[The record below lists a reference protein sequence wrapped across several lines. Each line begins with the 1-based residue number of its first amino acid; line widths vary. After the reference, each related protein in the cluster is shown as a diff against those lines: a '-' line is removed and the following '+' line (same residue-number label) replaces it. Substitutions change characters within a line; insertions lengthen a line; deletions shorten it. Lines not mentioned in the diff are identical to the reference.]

1 MANEMNGMM
10 NGQMMMNGT
19 PMMGTPVQ
27 QMMPQAPVQQQ
38 MMQPQAAYTAPVQTQ
53 PTQQMPAQSQEV
65 KINTNMCKDGDRA
78 VVKGKLGFSY
88 YLTHPKIGETLAED
102 IKRQRM
108 NGLKFINERPRF
120 EATITEP
127 EIVFSDGR
135 TAAQATMLEQYLVQ
149 KKFYTD
155 KNGVMRMDFEKV
167 INPEKV
173 QLPAF
178 KMRGTGEKL
187 TLANQHLAEGQTV
200 YITFEIKDSN
210 KGNKGCYVR
219 LVEFEEEPKF
229 FVPDN
234 EYGEAWTPDTTQQ
247 TAPTTPAAP
256 VSQPQP
262 QAQMPVNGGWGVP
275 QTQMPVQQPQMQ
287 MQPQTA
293 YTAQPQ
299 APVQTAPIGDGFA
312 PAPEGAVYQEASFW
326 Q

>member
-10 NGQMMMNGT
+10 NGQAMAMGT
-19 PMMGTPVQ
+19 PMMGAPVQ
-27 QMMPQAPVQQQ
+27 QMTQAPVQQMQMQPQAPVQQ
-38 MMQPQAAYTAPVQTQ
+38 
-53 PTQQMPAQSQEV
+53 AQ
-65 KINTNMCKDGDRA
+65 KIDTNMCQNGETA

-88 YLTHPKIGETLAED
+88 YLTRPKMGEALAED

-108 NGLKFINERPRF
+108 NSRLKFVNERPRF

-135 TAAQATMLEQYLVQ
+135 SVAQATMLEQYLIR

-167 INPEKV
+167 INPAKI

-187 TLANQHLAEGQTV
+187 SLANQSLAEGQTI

-219 LVEFEEEPKF
+219 LIEFEKEPEF
-229 FVPDN
+229 FVSNN
-234 EYGEAWTPDTTQQ
+234 EYGENWTPDTAQ
-247 TAPTTPAAP
+247 TASVPAAPVAP
-256 VSQPQP
+256 VSQPQA
-262 QAQMPVNGGWGVP
+262 QAPVRGGWGVP
-275 QTQMPVQQPQMQ
+275 QTQMPVQQQMMPQAQ
-287 MQPQTA
+287 AA
-293 YTAQPQ
+293 YTA
-299 APVQTAPIGDGFA
+299 PVQQTASQPVVDGFA
-312 PAPEGAVYQEASFW
+312 PVPEGAVCTDASFW

>member
-10 NGQMMMNGT
+10 NGQAMGAS
-19 PMMGTPVQ
+19 MMGTPVQ
-27 QMMPQAPVQQQ
+27 QMTQAPVQQMQMQMQMQPQAPVQQ
-38 MMQPQAAYTAPVQTQ
+38 T
-53 PTQQMPAQSQEV
+53 PAQ
-65 KINTNMCKDGDRA
+65 KINTNMCQDGDRA

-135 TAAQATMLEQYLVQ
+135 SAAQATMLEQYLIQ

-234 EYGEAWTPDTTQQ
+234 EYGEAWTPDTTQAAQ
-247 TAPTTPAAP
+247 TVPAAP
-256 VSQPQP
+256 VAPVSQP

-275 QTQMPVQQPQMQ
+275 QTQMPVQQQMMPQAQ
-287 MQPQTA
+287 AA
-293 YTAQPQ
+293 YTA
-299 APVQTAPIGDGFA
+299 PVQQTASQPVVDGFA
-312 PAPEGAVYQEASFW
+312 PVPEGAVCTDASFW

>member
-10 NGQMMMNGT
+10 NGQAMNGA
-19 PMMGTPVQ
+19 PMMGVPMMGAPVQ
-27 QMMPQAPVQQQ
+27 QPQMQMQPQAPVQQ
-38 MMQPQAAYTAPVQTQ
+38 PQAQ
-53 PTQQMPAQSQEV
+53 

-135 TAAQATMLEQYLVQ
+135 SAAQATMLEQYLIQ

-247 TAPTTPAAP
+247 TAPVAPVAP
-256 VSQPQP
+256 VSQP

-287 MQPQTA
+287 PQMQTQTA
-293 YTAQPQ
+293 YAAQPQ
-299 APVQTAPIGDGFA
+299 APVQTAPVGDGFA
-312 PAPEGAVYQEASFW
+312 PAPEGAVYQEPSFW

>member
-1 MANEMNGMM
+1 MVNEMNGMM
-10 NGQMMMNGT
+10 NGQAMNGA
-19 PMMGTPVQ
+19 PMMGVP
-27 QMMPQAPVQQQ
+27 MMGAPVQQ
-38 MMQPQAAYTAPVQTQ
+38 MMQPQVPVQQ
-53 PTQQMPAQSQEV
+53 AQAQ
-65 KINTNMCKDGDRA
+65 KINTNMCQNGETA

-88 YLTHPKIGETLAED
+88 YLTRPKMGEALAKSIQE
-102 IKRQRM
+102 QRNRGM
-108 NGLKFINERPRF
+108 KFPNEKPRF

-135 TAAQATMLEQYLVQ
+135 TAAQATMLEQYLYQ
-149 KKFYTD
+149 KFYTNKD
-155 KNGVMRMDFEKV
+155 GIPCMSFEKTF
-167 INPEKV
+167 NPAKV

-187 TLANQHLAEGQTV
+187 SLANQSLAEGQTV

-219 LVEFEEEPKF
+219 LIEFEKEPEF
-229 FVPDN
+229 FVSTN
-234 EYGEAWTPDTTQQ
+234 EYGETWTPDAAQ
-247 TAPTTPAAP
+247 TAPAAP
-256 VSQPQP
+256 VSQP

-287 MQPQTA
+287 PQPQAQTA
-293 YTAQPQ
+293 YAAQPQ

-312 PAPEGAVYQEASFW
+312 PAPEGAVYQEPSFW